1 MGAAVET
8 IVTALSNAKH
18 PLIVTANPGRNSAVV
33 PLLAELSSVLAIG
46 VISCA
51 PSSIALPASH
61 PYHLGYFFGGKL
73 PYLPDAD
80 VVLLLDVD
88 VPWVDVN
95 DNMPHED
102 ARVFVIDNDPLKRTF
117 GWSHI
122 DADMLCAADAETALR
137 QLIHAVYASDASS
150 YDANIQARKQTLDTS
165 RAAWQAQLTLSEA
178 LLAPD
183 GIMPSVS
190 FLLGALRDTVIAR
203 TSSAGQK
210 VIWLNE
216 AASASGLIWN
226 HIGANVPGSMFMSGG
241 TSLGWVLGASIGAS
255 IGAKV
260 AEKDIELVV
269 SLTGD
274 GNYLFGAP
282 ESAFWVARRY
292 NTVRTL
298 PNLIVISTFQLT
310 VCYMCQP
317 FFMIVLNNRGWFVRI
332 IFDAPQRVC
341 L

>member
-1 MGAAVET
+1 M
-8 IVTALSNAKH
+8 
-18 PLIVTANPGRNSAVV
+18 TANPGRNAAAV
-33 PLLAELSSVLAIG
+33 PLLAELSSLLAIG

-61 PYHLGYFFGGKL
+61 PYHLGYFFGGQL
-73 PYLPDAD
+73 PHLADAD
-80 VVLLLDVD
+80 VILLLDVD
-88 VPWVDVN
+88 VPWTDVN
-95 DNMPHED
+95 DNTPQKG

-137 QLIHAVYASDASS
+137 QLIQAVHASDTVS
-150 YDANIQARKQTLDTS
+150 YSAAAGARKLTLDAS
-165 RAAWQAQLTLSEA
+165 RAAWRAQLTHSET

-183 GIMPSVS
+183 GVMPSVS
-190 FLLGALRDTVIAR
+190 FLLGALRDAVIAQ
-203 TSSAGQK
+203 TQSAGQK
-210 VIWLNE
+210 VLWLNE

-226 HIGANVPGSMFMSGG
+226 HIGADAPGSMFMSGG

-260 AEKDIELVV
+260 AEKDVELVV

-274 GNYLFGAP
+274 GNFLFGAP

-292 NTVRTL
+292 NTVRAL
-298 PNLIVISTFQLT
+298 S
-310 VCYMCQP
+310 
-317 FFMIVLNNRGWFVRI
+317 
-332 IFDAPQRVC
+332 
-341 L
+341 